1 MASSEK
7 STSKGQ
13 AWFCT
18 TGLPSDI
25 EIEVDDM
32 TFHLHKFPL
41 MSKSRKLHRLITEQE
56 TRSFSSINPQTSMA
70 LAVVV
75 AESDEKGKGHEIE
88 DEEEEQQQ
96 QEQEIEEN
104 VFPHITLEDFPGSSE
119 SFEMVA
125 KFCYGVKI
133 DLSASSAV
141 PLRCAAE
148 HLEMTEEYSPDN
160 LISKTERFLSN
171 SVYKSLRESIK
182 ALQACEPVSPL
193 AESLGLTEQCV
204 ESIVSRASSADPSL
218 FGWPVNDGGGVVND
232 LSLIPGGCASKSAAD
247 ARRKKQNR
255 DTNTELWFEDLAQL
269 SLPIFRTVILSM
281 RSEDLSS
288 DVIESCLICY
298 AKKHIPGILRSN
310 RKPSSS
316 STTTTSA
323 ASENEQREILETITS
338 NLPLDKSSSISST
351 TTTTR
356 FLFGL
361 LRTAIILDASETC
374 RDLLE
379 RKIGS
384 QLERATLDDLLV
396 PSYSYLNET
405 LYDVDL
411 VERILSHF
419 LDSLEEQQQSNTTT
433 ALVVEA
439 DGRSPS
445 LMLVGKL
452 IDGFLAEIASD
463 ANLKSGK
470 FYNLAI
476 SLPDQARL
484 YDDGL
489 YRAVDVYLKAHPWVT
504 EEEKEKI
511 CGVMD
516 CQKLTLEACTHAAQN
531 ERLPL
536 RTVVQVLFF
545 EQLQLRHAIAG
556 TLLAAQ
562 SPSPSHSP
570 RPSATAAR
578 RNLTIAEV
586 VNGNETRVEE
596 EGEVDGVK
604 WKKTVRENQVLRLD
618 MDTMRTRV
626 HRLERECSNM
636 KKVIAKIDK
645 LGSPATTTATDR
657 PRSWSITKK
666 FGCKFKTQVC
676 DSQEATVVDHRSRR
690 V

>member
-1 MASSEK
+1 MASEK
-7 STSKGQ
+7 PSSKGQ

-56 TRSFSSINPQTSMA
+56 TRSFSTVNPQTSMV
-70 LAVVV
+70 LTVE
-75 AESDEKGKGHEIE
+75 ESNSKRKGHNEQ
-88 DEEEEQQQ
+88 EEEK
-96 QEQEIEEN
+96 EQEIEEEEEEEEN
-104 VFPHITLEDFPGSSE
+104 GYPRIRLKDFPGSSE

-125 KFCYGVKI
+125 KFCYGVKF
-133 DLSASSAV
+133 DLSAFTTV

-160 LISKTERFLSN
+160 LISKTERFLSH

-182 ALQACEPVSPL
+182 ALKTCESVSPL
-193 AESLGLTEQCV
+193 AGSLGITEQCIA
-204 ESIVSRASSADPSL
+204 SIVSRASSADPSL
-218 FGWPVNDGGGVVND
+218 FGWPVNDGGGGKGATDTSATD
-232 LSLIPGGCASKSAAD
+232 LPVIPGGVSKTAD
-247 ARRKKQNR
+247 VRRKKQSR
-255 DTNTELWFEDLAQL
+255 DSNMELWFEDLAQL
-269 SLPIFRTVILSM
+269 SLPIFITVIVSM
-281 RSEDLSS
+281 RSGDLSS

-298 AKKHIPGILRSN
+298 AKKHIPGILRST
-310 RKPSSS
+310 RKPPPSSS
-316 STTTTSA
+316 TA
-323 ASENEQREILETITS
+323 ASENEQRDLLETITS
-338 NLPLDKSSSISST
+338 HLPLEKSSISA
-351 TTTTR
+351 TTR

-361 LRTAIILDASETC
+361 LRTAIILNASDTC
-374 RDLLE
+374 RDTLE

-411 VERILSHF
+411 VERILGHF
-419 LDSLEEQQQSNTTT
+419 LDTLEQSST
-433 ALVVEA
+433 AIVEA

-463 ANLKSGK
+463 ANLKSEK

-489 YRAVDVYLKAHPWVT
+489 YRAVDVYLKAHPWVS
-504 EEEKEKI
+504 EAEREKI

-536 RTVVQVLFF
+536 RAVVQVLFF

-562 SPSPSHSP
+562 SPSPSQSTEP
-570 RPSATAAR
+570 RPSTTTVR
-578 RNLTIAEV
+578 RNLTITETV
-586 VNGNETRVEE
+586 TEEDGDETRG
-596 EGEVDGVK
+596 EGQVDAGK

-626 HRLERECSNM
+626 HRLERECSSM

-645 LGSPATTTATDR
+645 EGSPAMTTDR

-676 DSQEATVVDHRSRR
+676 DSQEATMVDHRSRR
-690 V
+690 S

>member
-1 MASSEK
+1 
-7 STSKGQ
+7 
-13 AWFCT
+13 
-18 TGLPSDI
+18 
-25 EIEVDDM
+25 
-32 TFHLHKFPL
+32 

-56 TRSFSSINPQTSMA
+56 TRSFSSVNPQTSMA
-70 LAVVV
+70 LTVV
-75 AESDEKGKGHEIE
+75 ATDSDNKKGKGHEIE
-88 DEEEEQQQ
+88 DDEEEERQQ

-160 LISKTERFLSN
+160 LISKTERFLSH

-218 FGWPVNDGGGVVND
+218 FGWPVNDGGGGISVND
-232 LSLIPGGCASKSAAD
+232 LSLIPGGGAAKSTAD

-316 STTTTSA
+316 STTTTST

-338 NLPLDKSSSISST
+338 NLPLDKSSFISST

-489 YRAVDVYLKAHPWVT
+489 YRAVDVYLK
-504 EEEKEKI
+504 
-511 CGVMD
+511 
-516 CQKLTLEACTHAAQN
+516 
-531 ERLPL
+531 
-536 RTVVQVLFF
+536 
-545 EQLQLRHAIAG
+545 
-556 TLLAAQ
+556 
-562 SPSPSHSP
+562 
-570 RPSATAAR
+570 
-578 RNLTIAEV
+578 
-586 VNGNETRVEE
+586 
-596 EGEVDGVK
+596 
-604 WKKTVRENQVLRLD
+604 
-618 MDTMRTRV
+618 
-626 HRLERECSNM
+626 
-636 KKVIAKIDK
+636 VI
-645 LGSPATTTATDR
+645 
-657 PRSWSITKK
+657 
-666 FGCKFKTQVC
+666 
-676 DSQEATVVDHRSRR
+676 
-690 V
+690 

>member
-7 STSKGQ
+7 STAKGQ

-56 TRSFSSINPQTSMA
+56 TRSFPSVNPQTSTA
-70 LAVVV
+70 LTVV
-75 AESDEKGKGHEIE
+75 ATESDNKKGKSHEIE
-88 DEEEEQQQ
+88 DKEEQEEED
-96 QEQEIEEN
+96 EQETEEN
-104 VFPHITLEDFPGSSE
+104 GFPHIKLEDFPGSSE

-160 LISKTERFLSN
+160 LISKTEKFLSN

-182 ALQACEPVSPL
+182 ALQACESVSPL
-193 AESLGLTEQCV
+193 AESLGITEQCI

-218 FGWPVNDGGGVVND
+218 FGWPVNDGGGGG
-232 LSLIPGGCASKSAAD
+232 LITDPSKSAAD
-247 ARRKKQNR
+247 SRRKKQNR
-255 DTNTELWFEDLAQL
+255 ENTNMELWFEDLAQL
-269 SLPIFRTVILSM
+269 SLPIFRTVIHSM

-316 STTTTSA
+316 STTTA

-338 NLPLDKSSSISST
+338 NLPLDHKSSISA
-351 TTTTR
+351 TTTR

-361 LRTAIILDASETC
+361 LRTSIILNASETC
-374 RDLLE
+374 RALLE

-419 LDSLEEQQQSNTTT
+419 LDSLEEQSNTAA
-433 ALVVEA
+433 ALVEAA

-463 ANLKSGK
+463 ANLKSDK

-489 YRAVDVYLKAHPWVT
+489 YRAVDVYLKAHPWVS

-511 CGVMD
+511 SGVMD

-562 SPSPSHSP
+562 SPSPSQSTEP
-570 RPSATAAR
+570 RPSAT

-586 VNGNETRVEE
+586 VNGSETRG
-596 EGEVDGVK
+596 EGEEVDAGK

-645 LGSPATTTATDR
+645 VGSPATTDR

>member
-1 MASSEK
+1 MASEK

-56 TRSFSSINPQTSMA
+56 TRSSSSMA
-70 LAVVV
+70 LITVIDPKV
-75 AESDEKGKGHEIE
+75 EETDKKGKGHEIE
-88 DEEEEQQQ
+88 DDKEEEEVE
-96 QEQEIEEN
+96 EQEIEEN
-104 VFPHITLEDFPGSSE
+104 GYPHIKLEDFPGSSE

-125 KFCYGVKI
+125 KFCYGVKM
-133 DLSASSAV
+133 DLSASTVV

-160 LISKTERFLSN
+160 LISKTERFLSH

-182 ALQACEPVSPL
+182 ALKACESVSPL
-193 AESLGLTEQCV
+193 AGSLGITEQCID
-204 ESIVSRASSADPSL
+204 SIVSRASSADPSL
-218 FGWPVNDGGGVVND
+218 FGWPVNDGGGRGNISATD
-232 LSLIPGGCASKSAAD
+232 LQLIPGGAAKS
-247 ARRKKQNR
+247 RKKPSR
-255 DTNTELWFEDLAQL
+255 DSNMELWFEDLTQL
-269 SLPIFRTVILSM
+269 SLPIFKTVILSM
-281 RSEDLSS
+281 RSGDLSS
-288 DVIESCLICY
+288 DIIESCLICY

-310 RKPSSS
+310 RKPPSSS
-316 STTTTSA
+316 STA
-323 ASENEQREILETITS
+323 VSENEQRELLETITS
-338 NLPLDKSSSISST
+338 NLPLDKSSISS
-351 TTTTR
+351 TTR

-361 LRTAIILDASETC
+361 LRTAIILNAAETC

-411 VERILSHF
+411 VERILGHF
-419 LDSLEEQQQSNTTT
+419 LDTLEQSNT
-433 ALVVEA
+433 AIVEV
-439 DGRSPS
+439 DGKSPS

-463 ANLKSGK
+463 ANLKSDK

-476 SLPDQARL
+476 ALPDQARL

-489 YRAVDVYLKAHPWVT
+489 YRAVDVYLKAHPWVS
-504 EEEKEKI
+504 EAEREKI

-536 RTVVQVLFF
+536 RAVVQVLFF

-562 SPSPSHSP
+562 SPSTSQSTEP
-570 RPSATAAR
+570 RPSAAI
-578 RNLTIAEV
+578 RNLTI
-586 VNGNETRVEE
+586 TEE
-596 EGEVDGVK
+596 DGDEAEGERQVDAGK

-645 LGSPATTTATDR
+645 EGSSPATTTDR

-676 DSQEATVVDHRSRR
+676 DSHEATMVDHRSRR
-690 V
+690 S

>member
-1 MASSEK
+1 MASEK
-7 STSKGQ
+7 PRSKGQ

-41 MSKSRKLHRLITEQE
+41 MSKSRKLHRLITTEQE
-56 TRSFSSINPQTSMA
+56 TRSFSTLNPQTSMA
-70 LAVVV
+70 LTVEE
-75 AESDEKGKGHEIE
+75 ESDGKGKGHEIE
-88 DEEEEQQQ
+88 DDEEEDK
-96 QEQEIEEN
+96 QEETEEN
-104 VFPHITLEDFPGSSE
+104 GYPHIKLENFPGSSE

-125 KFCYGVKI
+125 KFCYGVKF
-133 DLSASSAV
+133 DLSASTAV
-141 PLRCAAE
+141 PLRCAAD

-160 LISKTERFLSN
+160 LISKTERFLSH

-182 ALQACEPVSPL
+182 ALKACESVSPL
-193 AESLGLTEQCV
+193 AESLGITEQCID
-204 ESIVSRASSADPSL
+204 SIVSRASSADPSL
-218 FGWPVNDGGGVVND
+218 FGWPVNDGGGGVVGISATD
-232 LSLIPGGCASKSAAD
+232 LPLIPGGALKPAD
-247 ARRKKQNR
+247 ARRKKPSR
-255 DTNTELWFEDLAQL
+255 DTNMELWFEDLAQL
-269 SLPIFRTVILSM
+269 SLPIFRAVILSM
-281 RSEDLSS
+281 RSGDLSP

-310 RKPSSS
+310 RKPPSSS
-316 STTTTSA
+316 STA
-323 ASENEQREILETITS
+323 ASENEQRELLETITA
-338 NLPLDKSSSISST
+338 NLPLDKSSISA
-351 TTTTR
+351 TTR

-361 LRTAIILDASETC
+361 LRTAIILNASETC

-411 VERILSHF
+411 VERILGHF
-419 LDSLEEQQQSNTTT
+419 LDALEQSNT
-433 ALVVEA
+433 ALVEA

-463 ANLKSGK
+463 ANLKSDK

-489 YRAVDVYLKAHPWVT
+489 YRAVDVYLKAHPWVS
-504 EEEKEKI
+504 EAEREKI

-536 RTVVQVLFF
+536 RAVVQVLFF

-556 TLLAAQ
+556 SLLAAQ
-562 SPSPSHSP
+562 SPSPSQSTEP
-570 RPSATAAR
+570 RPSATTAR
-578 RNLTIAEV
+578 RNLTI
-586 VNGNETRVEE
+586 TEE
-596 EGEVDGVK
+596 EGDETRGEGQVDAGK

-645 LGSPATTTATDR
+645 EGSPAATTTTDR

-676 DSQEATVVDHRSRR
+676 DSHEATMVDHRSRR
-690 V
+690 S

>member
-56 TRSFSSINPQTSMA
+56 TRSFSSVNRQTSTA
-70 LAVVV
+70 LTVVV
-75 AESDEKGKGHEIE
+75 AESDKKGKGHEIE
-88 DEEEEQQQ
+88 DEEKEEED
-96 QEQEIEEN
+96 EQEIEEN
-104 VFPHITLEDFPGSSE
+104 GFPHIKLEDFPGSSE

-133 DLSASSAV
+133 DLSAYSAV

-160 LISKTERFLSN
+160 LISKTERFLSH

-182 ALQACEPVSPL
+182 ALQACESVSPS
-193 AESLGLTEQCV
+193 AESLGITEQCI
-204 ESIVSRASSADPSL
+204 ESIVSRASSVDLSL
-218 FGWPVNDGGGVVND
+218 FGWPVNDGGGGPD
-232 LSLIPGGCASKSAAD
+232 LSLIPGGASKSA
-247 ARRKKQNR
+247 KKQNR
-255 DTNTELWFEDLAQL
+255 DNTNTELWFEDLAQL

-316 STTTTSA
+316 STA

-338 NLPLDKSSSISST
+338 NLPLDKSSISA
-351 TTTTR
+351 TTR

-361 LRTAIILDASETC
+361 LRTAIILNASETC

-384 QLERATLDDLLV
+384 QLERASLDDLLV

-419 LDSLEEQQQSNTTT
+419 LDSLEERSNA
-433 ALVVEA
+433 ALVEA

-463 ANLKSGK
+463 ANLKSEK

-545 EQLQLRHAIAG
+545 EQLQLRQAIAG
-556 TLLAAQ
+556 TLLTAQ
-562 SPSPSHSP
+562 SPSPSQSSEP
-570 RPSATAAR
+570 RPSAT

-586 VNGNETRVEE
+586 VNGNETRGGE
-596 EGEVDGVK
+596 EVDAGK

-645 LGSPATTTATDR
+645 VGSPATTATDR

>member
-1 MASSEK
+1 
-7 STSKGQ
+7 
-13 AWFCT
+13 
-18 TGLPSDI
+18 
-25 EIEVDDM
+25 M

-56 TRSFSSINPQTSMA
+56 TRSCSMA
-70 LAVVV
+70 LVTETDPKVE
-75 AESDEKGKGHEIE
+75 ESDKKGKGHEIE
-88 DEEEEQQQ
+88 DDEEKEEEVEE
-96 QEQEIEEN
+96 EQEIEEN
-104 VFPHITLEDFPGSSE
+104 GYPHIKLDDFPGSSE

-125 KFCYGVKI
+125 KFCYGVKM
-133 DLSASSAV
+133 DLSASTVV

-160 LISKTERFLSN
+160 LISKTERFLSH

-182 ALQACEPVSPL
+182 ALKACESVSPL
-193 AESLGLTEQCV
+193 AGSLGITEQCI

-218 FGWPVNDGGGVVND
+218 FGWPVNDGATD
-232 LSLIPGGCASKSAAD
+232 LQLIPGGAAKS
-247 ARRKKQNR
+247 RKKPSR
-255 DTNTELWFEDLAQL
+255 DSNMELWFEDLTQL
-269 SLPIFRTVILSM
+269 SLPIFKTVILSM
-281 RSEDLSS
+281 KSRDLSS
-288 DVIESCLICY
+288 DIIESCLICY

-310 RKPSSS
+310 RKPPSSS
-316 STTTTSA
+316 STA
-323 ASENEQREILETITS
+323 VSENEQRELLETITS
-338 NLPLDKSSSISST
+338 NLPLDKSSISS
-351 TTTTR
+351 TTR

-361 LRTAIILDASETC
+361 LRTAIILNAAETC

-379 RKIGS
+379 RKIGT

-411 VERILSHF
+411 VERILGHF
-419 LDSLEEQQQSNTTT
+419 LDTLEQSNT
-433 ALVVEA
+433 ALVEA
-439 DGRSPS
+439 DGKSPS

-463 ANLKSGK
+463 ANLKSDK

-489 YRAVDVYLKAHPWVT
+489 YRAVDVYLKAHPWVS
-504 EEEKEKI
+504 EAEREKI

-536 RTVVQVLFF
+536 RAVVQVLFF

-562 SPSPSHSP
+562 SPSPSQSTEP
-570 RPSATAAR
+570 RPSAT
-578 RNLTIAEV
+578 RNLTIT
-586 VNGNETRVEE
+586 ETVTEE
-596 EGEVDGVK
+596 DGDAVKGEGQVDAGK

-645 LGSPATTTATDR
+645 EGSSPATTTDR

-676 DSQEATVVDHRSRR
+676 DSHEATMVDHRSRR
-690 V
+690 S

>member
-1 MASSEK
+1 MASAEK
-7 STSKGQ
+7 SSSKGQ

-56 TRSFSSINPQTSMA
+56 TRSCSMA
-70 LAVVV
+70 LTVTDPKVV
-75 AESDEKGKGHEIE
+75 EDTDTKGKGHEIK
-88 DEEEEQQQ
+88 DEEEE
-96 QEQEIEEN
+96 EQEMEEDN
-104 VFPHITLEDFPGSSE
+104 GYPHIKLEDFPGSSE

-125 KFCYGVKI
+125 KFCYGVKM
-133 DLSASSAV
+133 DLSASTVV
-141 PLRCAAE
+141 PLRCAAQ

-160 LISKTERFLSN
+160 LISKTERFLSH
-171 SVYKSLRESIK
+171 SVYKSLRESIQ
-182 ALQACEPVSPL
+182 ALKACESVSSL
-193 AESLGLTEQCV
+193 AGSLGITKQCI
-204 ESIVSRASSADPSL
+204 ESIISRASSADPSL
-218 FGWPVNDGGGVVND
+218 FGWPVNDTGGTD
-232 LSLIPGGCASKSAAD
+232 LQLIPGGAAKS
-247 ARRKKQNR
+247 RKKQSM
-255 DTNTELWFEDLAQL
+255 ELWFEDLSQL

-281 RSEDLSS
+281 RSGDLSS
-288 DVIESCLICY
+288 DIIESCLICY

-310 RKPSSS
+310 RKPQSSS
-316 STTTTSA
+316 STTA
-323 ASENEQREILETITS
+323 VSENEQRELLETITS
-338 NLPLDKSSSISST
+338 NLPLDKSSISS
-351 TTTTR
+351 TTR

-361 LRTAIILDASETC
+361 LRTSIILNASETC
-374 RDLLE
+374 RHLLE

-411 VERILSHF
+411 VERILGHF
-419 LDSLEEQQQSNTTT
+419 LDTLEQSNTSS
-433 ALVVEA
+433 AIVEA
-439 DGRSPS
+439 DGRSSPSS

-452 IDGFLAEIASD
+452 MDGFLAEIASD
-463 ANLKSGK
+463 ANLKSDK

-489 YRAVDVYLKAHPWVT
+489 YRAVDVYLKAHPWVS
-504 EEEKEKI
+504 EAEREKI

-536 RTVVQVLFF
+536 RAVVQVLFF

-562 SPSPSHSP
+562 SPSPSPSTEA
-570 RPSATAAR
+570 RPSGVRIT
-578 RNLTIAEV
+578 T
-586 VNGNETRVEE
+586 ETVTEEE
-596 EGEVDGVK
+596 EGDERRGGEGQVVDAGK

-645 LGSPATTTATDR
+645 EGGSSSPATATTDR

-666 FGCKFKTQVC
+666 LGCKFKTQVC
-676 DSQEATVVDHRSRR
+676 DSHEATMVNHNRSRR
-690 V
+690 S

>member
-56 TRSFSSINPQTSMA
+56 TRSFSSLNPQTSTA
-70 LAVVV
+70 LTVVV
-75 AESDEKGKGHEIE
+75 AESDKKGKGHEIE
-88 DEEEEQQQ
+88 DEEKEEEEN
-96 QEQEIEEN
+96 EQETEEN
-104 VFPHITLEDFPGSSE
+104 SFPHIKLEDFPGSSE

-160 LISKTERFLSN
+160 LISKTERFLSH

-182 ALQACEPVSPL
+182 ALQACESVSPL
-193 AESLGLTEQCV
+193 AESLGVTEQCV

-218 FGWPVNDGGGVVND
+218 FGWPVNDGGGGPD
-232 LSLIPGGCASKSAAD
+232 LSLIPGGASSKSA
-247 ARRKKQNR
+247 KKQNR
-255 DTNTELWFEDLAQL
+255 DNTNTELWFEDLAQL

-288 DVIESCLICY
+288 DVIESCLISY

-316 STTTTSA
+316 SSTA

-338 NLPLDKSSSISST
+338 NLPLDKSSISA
-351 TTTTR
+351 TTR

-361 LRTAIILDASETC
+361 LRTAIILNASETC

-384 QLERATLDDLLV
+384 QLERASLDDLLV

-419 LDSLEEQQQSNTTT
+419 LDSLEERSST
-433 ALVVEA
+433 ALVEA

-463 ANLKSGK
+463 ANLKSEK

-562 SPSPSHSP
+562 SPSPSQSTEP
-570 RPSATAAR
+570 RPSAT

-586 VNGNETRVEE
+586 VNGNETRGEE
-596 EGEVDGVK
+596 EVDAGK

-645 LGSPATTTATDR
+645 VGSPATTVTDR

>member
-41 MSKSRKLHRLITEQE
+41 MSKSRKLHRLITEKE
-56 TRSFSSINPQTSMA
+56 TRSFSSVNPQTSMA
-70 LAVVV
+70 LTLVA
-75 AESDEKGKGHEIE
+75 AESDNKKGKGHEIE
-88 DEEEEQQQ
+88 NDEEEQEN
-96 QEQEIEEN
+96 EQETEEN
-104 VFPHITLEDFPGSSE
+104 GFPHITLEDFPGSSE

-160 LISKTERFLSN
+160 LISKTERFLSH

-193 AESLGLTEQCV
+193 AESLGVTEQCI

-218 FGWPVNDGGGVVND
+218 FGWPVNDGGGGGSVTD
-232 LSLIPGGCASKSAAD
+232 LSLIPSGASKSAAD
-247 ARRKKQNR
+247 ARRKIQNR
-255 DTNTELWFEDLAQL
+255 DTNTEMWFEDLAQL

-316 STTTTSA
+316 STA
-323 ASENEQREILETITS
+323 ASENEQREILETLTS
-338 NLPLDKSSSISST
+338 NLPLDKSSISATT

-361 LRTAIILDASETC
+361 LRTAIILNASESC

-419 LDSLEEQQQSNTTT
+419 LDSLEQQSN
-433 ALVVEA
+433 AVLVEA

-463 ANLKSGK
+463 ANLKSEK

-556 TLLAAQ
+556 TILAAQ
-562 SPSPSHSP
+562 SPSPSHQSTEP
-570 RPSATAAR
+570 RPSATGAR

-586 VNGNETRVEE
+586 VNGGETRGGEE
-596 EGEVDGVK
+596 EADGGK

-645 LGSPATTTATDR
+645 VGSPATTTATDR

-690 V
+690 G

>member
-1 MASSEK
+1 MASEK
-7 STSKGQ
+7 SSSKGQ

-56 TRSFSSINPQTSMA
+56 TRSPSMA
-70 LAVVV
+70 LTVKDPKV
-75 AESDEKGKGHEIE
+75 EDSDKKGKGHEIE
-88 DEEEEQQQ
+88 DEEEEEEEVE
-96 QEQEIEEN
+96 EQEIEEN
-104 VFPHITLEDFPGSSE
+104 GYPHIILEDFPGSSE

-125 KFCYGVKI
+125 KFCYGVKM
-133 DLSASSAV
+133 DLSASTVV

-160 LISKTERFLSN
+160 LISKTERFLSH

-182 ALQACEPVSPL
+182 ALKACESVSTL
-193 AESLGLTEQCV
+193 AGSLGITEQCI

-218 FGWPVNDGGGVVND
+218 FGWPVNDGATD
-232 LSLIPGGCASKSAAD
+232 LQFIPGGAAKS
-247 ARRKKQNR
+247 RKKPSR
-255 DTNTELWFEDLAQL
+255 DSNMELWFEDLTQL
-269 SLPIFRTVILSM
+269 SLPIFKTVILSM
-281 RSEDLSS
+281 KSRDLSS
-288 DVIESCLICY
+288 DIIESCLICY

-310 RKPSSS
+310 RKPPSSS
-316 STTTTSA
+316 STA
-323 ASENEQREILETITS
+323 VSENEQRELLETITT
-338 NLPLDKSSSISST
+338 NLPLDKSSISS
-351 TTTTR
+351 TTR

-361 LRTAIILDASETC
+361 LRTAIILNASETC

-411 VERILSHF
+411 VERILGHF
-419 LDSLEEQQQSNTTT
+419 LDTLEQSNT
-433 ALVVEA
+433 AIVEA
-439 DGRSPS
+439 DGKSPS

-463 ANLKSGK
+463 ANLKSDK

-489 YRAVDVYLKAHPWVT
+489 YRAVDVYLKAHPWVS
-504 EEEKEKI
+504 EAEREKI

-536 RTVVQVLFF
+536 RAVVQVLFF

-562 SPSPSHSP
+562 SPSPSQSTEP
-570 RPSATAAR
+570 RPSATK
-578 RNLTIAEV
+578 NLTIT
-586 VNGNETRVEE
+586 ETVTEE
-596 EGEVDGVK
+596 DGDEAKGEGQVDVGK

-645 LGSPATTTATDR
+645 EGSSPATTTDR

-676 DSQEATVVDHRSRR
+676 DSHEATMVDHRSRR
-690 V
+690 S

>member
-1 MASSEK
+1 MASEK

-56 TRSFSSINPQTSMA
+56 TKN
-70 LAVVV
+70 
-75 AESDEKGKGHEIE
+75 GY
-88 DEEEEQQQ
+88 
-96 QEQEIEEN
+96 
-104 VFPHITLEDFPGSSE
+104 PHIKLEDFPGSSE

-125 KFCYGVKI
+125 KFCYGVKM
-133 DLSASSAV
+133 DLSASTVV

-160 LISKTERFLSN
+160 LISKTERFLSH

-182 ALQACEPVSPL
+182 ALKACESVSPL
-193 AESLGLTEQCV
+193 AGSLGITEQCID
-204 ESIVSRASSADPSL
+204 SIVSRASSADPSL
-218 FGWPVNDGGGVVND
+218 FGWPVNDGGGRGNISATD
-232 LSLIPGGCASKSAAD
+232 LQLIPGGAAKS
-247 ARRKKQNR
+247 RKKPSR
-255 DTNTELWFEDLAQL
+255 DSNMELWFEDLTQL
-269 SLPIFRTVILSM
+269 SLPIFKTVILSM
-281 RSEDLSS
+281 RSGDLSS
-288 DVIESCLICY
+288 DIIESCLICY

-310 RKPSSS
+310 RKPPSSS
-316 STTTTSA
+316 STA
-323 ASENEQREILETITS
+323 VSENEQRELLETITS
-338 NLPLDKSSSISST
+338 NLPLDKSSISS
-351 TTTTR
+351 TTR

-361 LRTAIILDASETC
+361 LRTAIILNAAEIC

-411 VERILSHF
+411 VERILGHF
-419 LDSLEEQQQSNTTT
+419 LDTLEQSNT
-433 ALVVEA
+433 AIVEV
-439 DGRSPS
+439 DGKSPS

-463 ANLKSGK
+463 ANLKSDK

-489 YRAVDVYLKAHPWVT
+489 YRAVDVYLKAHPWVS
-504 EEEKEKI
+504 EAEREKI

-536 RTVVQVLFF
+536 RAVVQVLFF

-562 SPSPSHSP
+562 SPSK
-570 RPSATAAR
+570 RQ
-578 RNLTIAEV
+578 
-586 VNGNETRVEE
+586 
-596 EGEVDGVK
+596 VDAGK

-645 LGSPATTTATDR
+645 EGSSPATTTDR

-676 DSQEATVVDHRSRR
+676 DSHEATMVDHRSRR
-690 V
+690 S

>member
-1 MASSEK
+1 MASEK
-7 STSKGQ
+7 SSSKGQ

-56 TRSFSSINPQTSMA
+56 TRSSSMA
-70 LAVVV
+70 LTVTDPKV
-75 AESDEKGKGHEIE
+75 EQEDTDMKGKGHEIE
-88 DEEEEQQQ
+88 DEEVGDED
-96 QEQEIEEN
+96 EQEMEEDN
-104 VFPHITLEDFPGSSE
+104 GYPHIKLEDFPGSSE

-125 KFCYGVKI
+125 KFCYGVKM
-133 DLSASSAV
+133 DLSASTVV
-141 PLRCAAE
+141 PLRCAAQ

-160 LISKTERFLSN
+160 LISKTERFLSH
-171 SVYKSLRESIK
+171 SVYKSLRESIQ
-182 ALQACEPVSPL
+182 ALKACESVSSL
-193 AESLGLTEQCV
+193 AGSLGITEQCIA
-204 ESIVSRASSADPSL
+204 SIISRASSADPSL
-218 FGWPVNDGGGVVND
+218 FGWPVNDGGTD
-232 LSLIPGGCASKSAAD
+232 LQLIPGNAAKT
-247 ARRKKQNR
+247 RKKQSR
-255 DTNTELWFEDLAQL
+255 DSSMELWFEDLAQL
-269 SLPIFRTVILSM
+269 SLPIFRTIILSM
-281 RSEDLSS
+281 RSGDLSS
-288 DVIESCLICY
+288 DIVESCLICY

-310 RKPSSS
+310 RKPPPSSS
-316 STTTTSA
+316 STTA
-323 ASENEQREILETITS
+323 VSENEQRELLETITS
-338 NLPLDKSSSISST
+338 NLPLGKSSISS
-351 TTTTR
+351 TTR

-361 LRTAIILDASETC
+361 LRTSIILNASETC
-374 RDLLE
+374 RHLLE

-411 VERILSHF
+411 VERILGHF
-419 LDSLEEQQQSNTTT
+419 LDTLEQSNT
-433 ALVVEA
+433 AAIVEA

-445 LMLVGKL
+445 LIPVGKL
-452 IDGFLAEIASD
+452 MDGFLAEIASD
-463 ANLKSGK
+463 ANLKSDK

-489 YRAVDVYLKAHPWVT
+489 YRAVDVYLKAHPWVS
-504 EEEKEKI
+504 EAEREKI

-536 RTVVQVLFF
+536 RAVVQVLFF

-562 SPSPSHSP
+562 SPSPSTEP
-570 RPSATAAR
+570 RPSGVRITTETVTEGDER
-578 RNLTIAEV
+578 RGGEGQV
-586 VNGNETRVEE
+586 VD
-596 EGEVDGVK
+596 EGK

-645 LGSPATTTATDR
+645 EGGSSPATATTDR

-666 FGCKFKTQVC
+666 LGCKFKTQVC
-676 DSQEATVVDHRSRR
+676 DSHEATMVNHRSRR
-690 V
+690 S

>member
-1 MASSEK
+1 MASEK
-7 STSKGQ
+7 SSSKGQ

-56 TRSFSSINPQTSMA
+56 TRSCSMA
-70 LAVVV
+70 LTV
-75 AESDEKGKGHEIE
+75 AEQRVEASDKKGKSHEIE
-88 DEEEEQQQ
+88 DVDEEEQV
-96 QEQEIEEN
+96 EEHDEIEEN
-104 VFPHITLEDFPGSSE
+104 GYPHIILEDFPGSSE
-119 SFEMVA
+119 SFELVA
-125 KFCYGVKI
+125 KFCYGVKM
-133 DLSASSAV
+133 DLSASTVV

-160 LISKTERFLSN
+160 LISKTERFLSH
-171 SVYKSLRESIK
+171 SVFKSLRESIK
-182 ALQACEPVSPL
+182 ALKACESVSPL
-193 AESLGLTEQCV
+193 AGSLGITEQCI

-218 FGWPVNDGGGVVND
+218 FGWPVNDGGGGGGIPATD
-232 LSLIPGGCASKSAAD
+232 LQLIAGGAAKS
-247 ARRKKQNR
+247 RKKPSR
-255 DTNTELWFEDLAQL
+255 DSNMELWFEDLAQL
-269 SLPIFRTVILSM
+269 SPPIFTNVILSM
-281 RSEDLSS
+281 RSGDLNPEI
-288 DVIESCLICY
+288 IESCLICY

-310 RKPSSS
+310 RKPPSSS
-316 STTTTSA
+316 STA
-323 ASENEQREILETITS
+323 ASENEQRELLETITS
-338 NLPLDKSSSISST
+338 NLPLDKSSISA
-351 TTTTR
+351 TTR

-361 LRTAIILDASETC
+361 LRTAIILNASETC

-419 LDSLEEQQQSNTTT
+419 LDTLEQSNT
-433 ALVVEA
+433 AIVEA

-463 ANLKSGK
+463 ANLKSDK

-489 YRAVDVYLKAHPWVT
+489 YRAVDVYLKAHPWIS
-504 EEEKEKI
+504 EAEREKI

-536 RTVVQVLFF
+536 RAVVQVLFF

-556 TLLAAQ
+556 TLVLAAQ
-562 SPSPSHSP
+562 SPSPSQSTEP
-570 RPSATAAR
+570 RLSSTAAI
-578 RNLTIAEV
+578 RNLTITETV
-586 VNGNETRVEE
+586 TEGDGVETR
-596 EGEVDGVK
+596 GDQGQVDAGK

-626 HRLERECSNM
+626 HKLERECSNM

-645 LGSPATTTATDR
+645 EGSPATATDR

-676 DSQEATVVDHRSRR
+676 DSHEATMVDHRSRR
-690 V
+690 P

>member
-25 EIEVDDM
+25 EIQVDDM

-56 TRSFSSINPQTSMA
+56 TRSFSSVNPQTSMA
-70 LAVVV
+70 LTVVV
-75 AESDEKGKGHEIE
+75 AESDKKGKSHEIE
-88 DEEEEQQQ
+88 DDVQEEED
-96 QEQEIEEN
+96 EQEIEEN
-104 VFPHITLEDFPGSSE
+104 GFPHITLEDFPGSSE

-160 LISKTERFLSN
+160 LISKTERFLSH

-182 ALQACEPVSPL
+182 ALQACDAVSPL
-193 AESLGLTEQCV
+193 AESLGITEQCI
-204 ESIVSRASSADPSL
+204 ESIVSRASSANPSL
-218 FGWPVNDGGGVVND
+218 FGWPVNDGGGGNSVTD
-232 LSLIPGGCASKSAAD
+232 LSLIPD

-269 SLPIFRTVILSM
+269 SLPIFRAVILSM

-288 DVIESCLICY
+288 DVIESCLISY

-316 STTTTSA
+316 STTA
-323 ASENEQREILETITS
+323 ASENEQRDILETITS
-338 NLPLDKSSSISST
+338 NLPLDKSSISA
-351 TTTTR
+351 TTTR

-361 LRTAIILDASETC
+361 LRTAIILNASETS

-419 LDSLEEQQQSNTTT
+419 LDSLEQSNT
-433 ALVVEA
+433 AIVVEA

-463 ANLKSGK
+463 ANLKSEK

-489 YRAVDVYLKAHPWVT
+489 YRAVDVYLKAHPWVS
-504 EEEKEKI
+504 EEEKEKV

-562 SPSPSHSP
+562 SPSPSQSTEP

-586 VNGNETRVEE
+586 VNGDETRGEE
-596 EGEVDGVK
+596 EVDAGK

-645 LGSPATTTATDR
+645 VGSPATTTTDR
-657 PRSWSITKK
+657 SRSWSITKK

-690 V
+690 I